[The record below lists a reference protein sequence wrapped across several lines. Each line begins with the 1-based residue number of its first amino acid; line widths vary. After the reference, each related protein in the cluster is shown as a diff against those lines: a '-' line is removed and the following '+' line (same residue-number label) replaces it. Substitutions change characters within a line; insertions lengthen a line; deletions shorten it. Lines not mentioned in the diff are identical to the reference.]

1 MANGLGM
8 VRKFNG
14 KKEQMKIKEEI
25 IEYVYDMNL
34 QNLTEKTSFDRAYKQ
49 GIEDTIEDLI
59 ELNLLN
65 IPDVSKSLN
74 MEHNATSVEYAEAII
89 DMHKNPQNSNRD
101 FKIVV
106 LENTIDKLKQDLANI

>member
-1 MANGLGM
+1 MGWNNVMPHNGLGM

-14 KKEQMKIKEEI
+14 KKEQMKTKEEI

-59 ELNLLN
+59 ELNLLT
-65 IPDVSKSLN
+65 IPVVVKSFTAKEVLTVLDICN
-74 MEHNATSVEYAEAII
+74 EVI
-89 DMHKNPQNSNRD
+89 DA
-101 FKIVV
+101 
-106 LENTIDKLKQDLANI
+106 KLIFLKTEK

>member
-1 MANGLGM
+1 M

-14 KKEQMKIKEEI
+14 KKEQMKTKEEI

-59 ELNLLN
+59 ELNLLT
-65 IPDVSKSLN
+65 IPVVSNRRELLIRFYIETCNK
-74 MEHNATSVEYAEAII
+74 TITRQYAE
-89 DMHKNPQNSNRD
+89 D
-101 FKIVV
+101 IVDNY
-106 LENTIDKLKQDLANI
+106 LS

>member
-1 MANGLGM
+1 MNA
-8 VRKFNG
+8 
-14 KKEQMKIKEEI
+14 QI
-25 IEYVYDMNL
+25 IEDILNQAKVDKNGRIMNKGRLNDMLHSEHLKAVKNC
-34 QNLTEKTSFDRAYKQ
+34 S
-49 GIEDTIEDLI
+49 
-59 ELNLLN
+59 

-89 DMHKNPQNSNRD
+89 DMHKNPENSNRD